1 VVLRILIRPRVVAI
15 AYVLVSIGAAF
26 QRFALGPNIVD
37 GHTYTHYNNYVI
49 FKDSFGH
56 LLHGQDLYVAYP
68 DEHWDLYKYSP
79 TFALLMLP
87 FAHLPDLLGLALW
100 NVLGS
105 MALFVGIWRL
115 PIANERWRM
124 GAAWFLVLPLLQS
137 LQNAQSNAH
146 VAGLVLL
153 AGAWLEAGGAVWA
166 ALAIALGFFVKVY
179 GVGALA
185 IAVMY
190 PGRLK
195 CGGWFVL
202 WLLGLGLLPL
212 AFVSASQLV
221 WLYDSWG
228 RLMAADQ
235 AANTGVS
242 VMGLVENWAG
252 VSAPKSLLAFAGLA
266 LTLLPLARVRA
277 YSSRNFRMVFLAALL
292 LWMVIF
298 NHKAEPNTFVI
309 AVAGAA
315 VWYLV
320 RPYTP
325 LRNSLALLVFVLTCL
340 STTAVFPTVLR
351 RSLIQPYSLRVLPCL
366 LVWIAAVIELWQ
378 VRGESNLAAV
388 EGLGSAAA
396 SRHQA

>member
-1 VVLRILIRPRVVAI
+1 VRAESGTLGILRILHRPRAVAI
-15 AYVLVSIGAAF
+15 AYVLISIGAAV
-26 QRFALGPNIVD
+26 QRYALGPNIVD

-49 FKDSFGH
+49 FKDSFAH
-56 LLHGQDLYVAYP
+56 LLHGQDLYIAYP

-87 FAHLPDLLGLALW
+87 FALLPNLAGFIVW
-100 NVLGS
+100 SVLGS

-115 PIANERWRM
+115 PIAEERWRM
-124 GAAWFLVLPLLQS
+124 AAAWLLLLPMLQS

-153 AGAWLEAGGAVWA
+153 AGGWLEAGGAVWA

-179 GVGALA
+179 GVVALA

-190 PGRLK
+190 PARLK
-195 CGGWFVL
+195 CGAWFAV

-212 AFVSASQLV
+212 VFVSASQLLF
-221 WLYDSWG
+221 LYESWG

-235 AANTGVS
+235 AAHTGVS
-242 VMGLVENWAG
+242 VMGLVENWSG
-252 VSAPKSLLAFAGLA
+252 LSAPKTLLGFAGLA
-266 LTLLPLARVRA
+266 LTLAPLVRVRM
-277 YSSRNFRMVFLAALL
+277 YSSRDFRMVFLAALL
-292 LWMVIF
+292 VWMVIF

-309 AVAGAA
+309 AVAGVA

-320 RPYTP
+320 QPNTR
-325 LRNSLALLVFVLTCL
+325 LRNVLALLVFVLTCL
-340 STTAVFPTVLR
+340 STTAIFPIVLR

-366 LVWIAAVIELWQ
+366 LVWIAAVIELW
-378 VRGESNLAAV
+378 RGRPESHPRAPLV
-388 EGLGSAAA
+388 T
-396 SRHQA
+396 